1 MKPETKHR
9 LGPQRLVVRK
19 TLRVIGMVG
28 LSIWLVSWVA
38 ARALIVST
46 GTANADA
53 IAVLAG
59 SATYIE
65 RADWAANLF
74 AAGRAPRIILTN
86 DGLVSGWS
94 ARDQRNPFFVERAVE
109 ELKRQGVPPEKI
121 EIVPGLIANTYEEVQ
136 RLREYAAAR
145 GWRSILIVTSAY
157 QSRRALWIAQRM
169 MNGVAVGID
178 PVAPG
183 AQTPAPSMWLIYK
196 LGWRMVPLEYVKLV
210 YYRLRYQ

>member
-1 MKPETKHR
+1 MKPETNHR

-46 GTANADA
+46 DTAHADA

-65 RADWAANLF
+65 RADWAASLF

-86 DGLVSGWS
+86 DGLSSGWS
-94 ARDQRNPFFVERAVE
+94 AREQRNPLFVERAVE
-109 ELKRQGVPPEKI
+109 ELKSQGVPLEKI
-121 EIVPGLIANTYEEVQ
+121 EIVPGLVANTYEEVQ
-136 RLREYAAAR
+136 RLREYASAR

-157 QSRRALWIAQRM
+157 QSRRALWIAKRM
-169 MNGVAVGID
+169 MDGVAVGID

-183 AQTPAPSMWLIYK
+183 VQTPTPSMWLIHK

-210 YYRLRYQ
+210 YYRLRYR

>member
-1 MKPETKHR
+1 MKDHGNDR
-9 LGPQRLVVRK
+9 LKRRHPAIWRTV
-19 TLRVIGMVG
+19 RVILVLG
-28 LSIWLVSWVA
+28 LSVWLMSWVA
-38 ARALIVST
+38 ARGLVVT
-46 GTANADA
+46 TDTAHADA

-86 DGLVSGWS
+86 DGLLSGWS
-94 ARDQRNPFFVERAVE
+94 APQQRNPFFIERAVE

-121 EIVPGLIANTYEEVQ
+121 EIVPGLVANTYEEVQ

-169 MNGVAVGID
+169 MNGIAVGID

-183 AQTPAPSMWLIYK
+183 AQTPAPSTWLIYK

-210 YYRLRYQ
+210 YYRLRYR